1 MRSADLCVILHTQA
15 QIITIYRDFFFYKF
29 LVKSKIAAKRQP
41 HPRGTFPWLWRSTLG
56 TRLAKLVTI
65 VGDVTGLQQW
75 QHP

>member
-1 MRSADLCVILHTQA
+1 MYYFAHTS
-15 QIITIYRDFFFYKF
+15 TNNYHLSRFLYYKF

-41 HPRGTFPWLWRSTLG
+41 HPRGTFPWLWRSALG